1 MKSDSSLLLDANYNE
16 FFVLSDFFPDPTVY
30 IGHSLL
36 SLVYKFKGYD
46 LRMCK
51 CMISAAGKVK
61 RPLSPSFSHEKHK
74 NHTFYKCPFP
84 CYTDK

>member
-1 MKSDSSLLLDANYNE
+1 MNSSFSPISSLTQRSISGIVALASFTNA
-16 FFVLSDFFPDPTVY
+16 
-30 IGHSLL
+30 
-36 SLVYKFKGYD
+36 KGTISEMY
-46 LRMCK
+46 K

>member
-46 LRMCK
+46 LR
-51 CMISAAGKVK
+51 
-61 RPLSPSFSHEKHK
+61 R
-74 NHTFYKCPFP
+74 
-84 CYTDK
+84 